1 MSTVST
7 KPAKSTRKPRSA
19 KQVRLR
25 LVHLDF
31 WSTTKMA
38 FLVGLA
44 LAVIQIVVTVLV
56 YGVLSATGM
65 LGKLASLAGDV
76 AGGAANMSTLV
87 SLPVVVGFT
96 LVSAVLQIIVTAALG
111 AIVAILYNLAVKVT
125 GGILVGFTNE

>member
-1 MSTVST
+1 
-7 KPAKSTRKPRSA
+7 
-19 KQVRLR
+19 
-25 LVHLDF
+25 
-31 WSTTKMA
+31 MA